1 MSDYTGGDL
10 NLRGL
15 AWGAAVIVGGIVC
28 ALLASAL
35 MLHEQRPAA
44 NTPPRPF
51 QGPTPLLQ
59 PAPQP
64 DRAAYFAEK
73 RRLLDSYGWVDR
85 QAGIARIPLDDAMR
99 LLAARG
105 VATPGVATSGVATPG
120 VATRQPANGP
130 APAAPGRTPPVPAP
144 REAR

>member
-1 MSDYTGGDL
+1 MSDYTSGDL
-10 NLRGL
+10 NLRALG
-15 AWGAAVIVGGIVC
+15 WGAAIIVGGIAS
-28 ALLASAL
+28 ALLAAAL
-35 MLHEQRPAA
+35 MLRANGPAA

-51 QGPTPLLQ
+51 QGPPPLLQ

-85 QAGIARIPLDDAMR
+85 QAGIVRIPLDDAMK

-105 VATPGVATSGVATPG
+105 VATPGVATPGVATP
-120 VATRQPANGP
+120 QPAAHGP
-130 APAAPGRTPPVPAP
+130 APATLGRTPPVLAP
-144 REAR
+144 REGR

>member
-15 AWGAAVIVGGIVC
+15 GWGAAIIVGGIVC
-28 ALLASAL
+28 ALLAAAL
-35 MLHEQRPAA
+35 MLRERGPAA

-51 QGPTPLLQ
+51 EGPTPLLQ

-64 DRAAYFAEK
+64 DRAGYFAEK

-85 QAGIARIPLDDAMR
+85 QAGIARIPLDEAMK

-105 VATPGVATSGVATPG
+105 VATAHPA
-120 VATRQPANGP
+120 ANGP
-130 APAAPGRTPPVPAP
+130 APAAPGRTPPVLAP

>member
-15 AWGAAVIVGGIVC
+15 GWGAAVIVGAIVC
-28 ALLASAL
+28 ALLAAAL
-35 MLHEQRPAA
+35 MLREQRPAA

-51 QGPTPLLQ
+51 EGPPPLLQ

-64 DRAAYFAEK
+64 DRAAYVAEK

-85 QAGIARIPLDDAMR
+85 QAGIARIPLDDAMK

-105 VATPGVATSGVATPG
+105 VATPGVAT
-120 VATRQPANGP
+120 R
-130 APAAPGRTPPVPAP
+130 
-144 REAR
+144 

>member
-1 MSDYTGGDL
+1 MSDDIGGDL
-10 NLRGL
+10 DLRGL
-15 AWGAAVIVGGIVC
+15 GWGAAVIAGGIAC
-28 ALLASAL
+28 ALLAATL
-35 MLHEQRPAA
+35 MLGERGPAT

-51 QGPTPLLQ
+51 QGPAPLLQ

-85 QAGIARIPLDDAMR
+85 QAGIARIPLDDAMK

-105 VATPGVATSGVATPG
+105 VATP
-120 VATRQPANGP
+120 QPAGHGP
-130 APAAPGRTPPVPAP
+130 APATPGRTSPVLAP
-144 REAR
+144 REGR

>member
-1 MSDYTGGDL
+1 MSDYTGGYL

-15 AWGAAVIVGGIVC
+15 AWGAAVIVGGIAC
-28 ALLASAL
+28 ALLAAAL
-35 MLHEQRPAA
+35 MLREQRPAA
-44 NTPPRPF
+44 NTPPHSF
-51 QGPTPLLQ
+51 QAPTPLLQ

-85 QAGIARIPLDDAMR
+85 QAGIARIPLDDAMK

-105 VATPGVATSGVATPG
+105 VATPGVAT
-120 VATRQPANGP
+120 RQPAVHGP
-130 APAAPGRTPPVPAP
+130 APATPGRTPPVLAP
-144 REAR
+144 REGR

>member
-1 MSDYTGGDL
+1 MSDSTGGDL

-15 AWGAAVIVGGIVC
+15 GWGAAVIVGAIVC
-28 ALLASAL
+28 ALLAAAL
-35 MLHEQRPAA
+35 MLREQRPAA

-51 QGPTPLLQ
+51 EGPPPLLQ

-64 DRAAYFAEK
+64 DRATYFAEK
-73 RRLLDSYGWVDR
+73 RRLLDSYGGDAR
-85 QAGIARIPLDDAMR
+85 QAGIARIPRDDAMT

-105 VATPGVATSGVATPG
+105 VATPGVAT
-120 VATRQPANGP
+120 RQPAP
-130 APAAPGRTPPVPAP
+130 ATAGRTPPVLAP